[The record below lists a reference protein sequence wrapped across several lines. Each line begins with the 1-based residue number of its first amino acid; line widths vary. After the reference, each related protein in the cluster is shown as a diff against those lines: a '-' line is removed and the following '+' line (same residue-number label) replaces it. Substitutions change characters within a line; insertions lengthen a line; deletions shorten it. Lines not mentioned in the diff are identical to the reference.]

1 MKNKKNN
8 LNYVAIIEARMTSS
22 RLPGK
27 VLKKVLGKPLLYYL
41 IERLKR
47 VECLDDIV
55 IATTNNTTDD
65 VIEEFALQNSINFF
79 RGSEQNVMQRVLSSA
94 EYFNAD
100 VIVEITGDCP
110 LIDIEIVEQTINMFK
125 KNECEYCANRFYAT
139 YPIGMDVQVFYLKT
153 LKNSYQL
160 VENKYDKEHV
170 TSHIIRN
177 PKLFPHTYLIAP
189 KSLTWP
195 ELVLA
200 VDEQEDFDLI
210 ERIITSLYKNN
221 PLFNCLDII
230 TLLKK
235 NTNWIKN
242 SKISRNNPMRT

>member
-8 LNYVAIIEARMTSS
+8 LKYVAIIEARMTSS

-27 VLKKVLGKPLLYYL
+27 VLKKILGKPLLYYL
-41 IERLKR
+41 IERLRR
-47 VECLDDIV
+47 VKSLHDIV
-55 IATTNNTTDD
+55 IATTNNASDD
-65 VIEEFALQNSINFF
+65 LIEEFALQNSINFF
-79 RGSEQNVMQRVLSSA
+79 RGSEQNVMKRVLNSA

-125 KNECEYCANRFYAT
+125 KNECQYCANRFYAT
-139 YPIGMDVQVFYLKT
+139 YPIGMDVQVFYLNT
-153 LKNSYQL
+153 LKNSYEL
-160 VENKYDKEHV
+160 VKSKYDKEHV

-189 KSLTWP
+189 ESLTWP

-200 VDEQEDFDLI
+200 VDEQEDFDLVKK
-210 ERIITSLYKNN
+210 IIMSLYKKNN
-221 PLFNCLDII
+221 FFNCLDII

-235 NTNWIKN
+235 NLDWTKN
-242 SKISRNNPMRT
+242 SKILRKNPMRK